1 MTDQEIKERRNRQTA
16 VYKWLAANG
25 QFLPV
30 SEQLYISAA
39 YEQLFETLEP
49 IYNKYHRGKAE
60 AEKKIADNVAP
71 VAFSMAFMKEIMKMR
86 EEADNEQ
93 QTEEAEENDGQ

>member
-16 VYKWLAANG
+16 VYKWFGANI
-25 QFLPV
+25 QRLPM
-30 SEQLYISAA
+30 SEQLYVSAA

-49 IYNKYHRGKAE
+49 IYNKYHRGKVE

-71 VAFSMAFMKEIMKMR
+71 ATVSTLIM
-86 EEADNEQ
+86 
-93 QTEEAEENDGQ
+93 

>member
-1 MTDQEIKERRNRQTA
+1 MTDQEIMERRNRQTA
-16 VYKWLAANG
+16 VYKWIAANI
-25 QFLPV
+25 QFLPM
-30 SEQLYISAA
+30 SEQLYVSAA

-93 QTEEAEENDGQ
+93 QTEEAEENDDQ